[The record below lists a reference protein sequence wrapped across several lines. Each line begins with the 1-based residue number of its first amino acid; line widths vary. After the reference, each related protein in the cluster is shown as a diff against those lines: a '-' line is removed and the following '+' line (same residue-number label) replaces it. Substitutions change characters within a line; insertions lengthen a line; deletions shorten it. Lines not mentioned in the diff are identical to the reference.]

1 MAPDLRIFSMYQWK
15 NQNADK
21 LNAYFFSQLTESRR
35 LRIVKPWLVASLPR
49 SDGDTEM
56 RDATCAANM
65 LVTLNGATKTAK
77 EWADERGLK
86 WQTVKMRRYRG
97 GSWEEALH
105 SELQRTSWMKEWAF

>member
-1 MAPDLRIFSMYQWK
+1 MHIL
-15 NQNADK
+15 
-21 LNAYFFSQLTESRR
+21 FSQLTGSRR
-35 LRIVKPWLVASLPR
+35 LRIEKLWASSVSLR
-49 SDGDTEM
+49 RFDGGIKM
-56 RDATCAANM
+56 RDATCAAAM
-65 LVTLNGATKTAK
+65 LVTLDGATKTAK